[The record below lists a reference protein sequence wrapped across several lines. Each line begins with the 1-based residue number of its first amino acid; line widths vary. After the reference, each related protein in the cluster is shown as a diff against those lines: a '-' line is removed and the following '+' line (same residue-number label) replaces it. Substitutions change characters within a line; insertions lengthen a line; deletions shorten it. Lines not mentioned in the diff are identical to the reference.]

1 LTIVDSKAHVV
12 FNAHPKH
19 RDLHYTIVCIII
31 HASSSINPDLIN
43 LELELVESVTS
54 GETPRSLEVFAQV
67 VDLLDSGDERVI
79 DGLRVS
85 FPFLIFT
92 RIRC

>member
-19 RDLHYTIVCIII
+19 RDLLNTIVCIII